1 VEIFVPS
8 DRMGD
13 VMSDLQTRRAMV
25 LGMNSEKGFEKITAK
40 VPLAEMDKYS
50 TTLNSLTQ
58 GRGTFT
64 MRFAEYAQVPAEIQA
79 ELLKAYEEAEKEE

>member
-1 VEIFVPS
+1 
-8 DRMGD
+8 
-13 VMSDLQTRRAMV
+13 
-25 LGMNSEKGFEKITAK
+25 
-40 VPLAEMDKYS
+40 MDKYS

-64 MRFAEYAQVPAEIQA
+64 MRFVEYAQVPAEIQA